1 MQTDPSGPLTR
12 RIVLAT
18 ALGSA
23 AALAAP
29 ALLAQ
34 DFPSRPVEVV
44 HQFGPGGG
52 TDLFVRAV
60 AGPFREITGHNMVSV
75 SVQGGGGIPAVT
87 NFLQRPADGHSMMAT
102 GPEQVINHV
111 LGRMDLADLRHVSR
125 VQFDQGLYLVT
136 PDSPFQ
142 TIEDL
147 LEAAR
152 AAPGSLSI
160 AVTGTAGFDDV
171 LVGKWGLE
179 SGAELSTVPFSA
191 AEAISN
197 TLGGHVDLLFEEY
210 GPVRGLIESGDLI
223 PLVQFTEERIA
234 VLPDV
239 PTARELGYDV
249 TLGRW
254 RGFSLQTGDDPAH
267 AEAMF
272 ELVAQAVDTDAYRQ
286 VEEDNALQF
295 RSVLLN
301 PEEFAA
307 FIEQEI
313 EIYTTVLRELGYIE

>member
-1 MQTDPSGPLTR
+1 MQTAPRGHLTR
-12 RIVLAT
+12 RLAFAT
-18 ALGSA
+18 AAAAA

-29 ALLAQ
+29 AVLAQ
-34 DFPSRPVEVV
+34 DYPSRPVEVV

-52 TDLFVRAV
+52 TDIFVRAI
-60 AGPFREITGHNMVSV
+60 ANPFREITGHNMVSV
-75 SVQGGGGIPAVT
+75 SVQGGGGIPAAT

-111 LGRMDLADLRHVSR
+111 LGRMDLADMRPVAR
-125 VQFDQGLYLVT
+125 VQYDQGLFLVT

-142 TIEDL
+142 TIDDL
-147 LEAAR
+147 IEAAR
-152 AAPGSLSI
+152 AAPGTLSI

-171 LVGKWGLE
+171 LVGQWGLE
-179 SGAELSTVPFSA
+179 SGAELATVPFSA

-223 PLVQFTEERIA
+223 PLVQFTEERID

-239 PTARELGYDV
+239 PTAREIGYDV

-254 RGFSLQTGDDPAH
+254 RGFSLQASDSEEH
-267 AEAMF
+267 AQAMF
-272 ELVAQAVDTDAYRQ
+272 ELVAQAADTDDYRR
-286 VEEDNALQF
+286 VEQDNALQF
-295 RSVLLN
+295 RSELLG

-307 FIEQEI
+307 FLEEEI